1 MLEIIRNINDSLEYQ
16 YQFAIDRTPLYDK
29 SKVNIYPTVDDDWH
43 IYPLYGFLHT
53 KETKQICNYINTKVF
68 NVMLRH
74 TIQCNSL
81 HSIIKTLDVRVAITI
96 NMMDRYI
103 EDKKLRDIWMLHI
116 QKLYNNRL
124 KACMRYYISSV
135 LPF

>member
-1 MLEIIRNINDSLEYQ
+1 MLEIIRNINNSLEYQ

-29 SKVNIYPTVDDDWH
+29 TKVNIYPTVDDDWH

-68 NVMLRH
+68 NIMLRH
-74 TIQCNSL
+74 TLQHNSI
-81 HSIIKTLDVRVAITI
+81 HSIIKTLDVRVKITI
-96 NMMDRYI
+96 NMMDKYI
-103 EDKKLRDIWMLHI
+103 DDKKLKDIWMLHI

-124 KACMRYYISSV
+124 KACMQYYINSV

>member
-1 MLEIIRNINDSLEYQ
+1 MLEIIRNINKQLEYQ

-29 SKVNIYPTVDDDWH
+29 TKINIYPTVDDDWH
-43 IYPLYGFLHT
+43 VYPLYGFLHT
-53 KETKQICNYINTKVF
+53 KETKQIGTYINTKVF

-74 TIQCNSL
+74 AIEQNSVL
-81 HSIIKTLDVRVAITI
+81 SIIKTLDVRVKITI

-103 EDKKLRDIWMLHI
+103 EDKKLKDIWMLHI
-116 QKLYNNRL
+116 QKLYNSRL
-124 KACMRYYISSV
+124 KACMHYYINEI